1 MELHSAHA
9 LSHVLPYALEFW
21 KAVGLKLQFPSN
33 YLKNVI
39 DILKQIPA
47 SRRMSHREHAL
58 GRDEGRREGGDGEGK
73 EGIGRRRWTR

>member
-1 MELHSAHA
+1 M
-9 LSHVLPYALEFW
+9 
-21 KAVGLKLQFPSN
+21 QFPSN

-58 GRDEGRREGGDGEGK
+58 GRVREEWKGGGNGEGK
-73 EGIGRRRWTR
+73 EGIGGRRWTR

>member
-1 MELHSAHA
+1 M
-9 LSHVLPYALEFW
+9 
-21 KAVGLKLQFPSN
+21 QFPSN

-58 GRDEGRREGGDGEGK
+58 GRDERRGEGGREKKWEEVGLKRENATLIRSKGELTCMEEVMKGERK
-73 EGIGRRRWTR
+73 